1 MIWCVAFIFCF
12 GLVRAE
18 TPFDFR
24 VHNNRV
30 IGGSNAKPHVWK
42 WQVSLQLDSNNDGSY
57 FHICGGSLVD
67 TFHVLTAAH
76 CILSS
81 NPQQYRAVV
90 GEYNLDRFEG
100 TEQFL
105 RVHSIFVHPHWNGD
119 LALGNDIAVLRLA
132 DSPYD
137 NGYIGIANLP
147 YSGDTLPNG
156 FECFI
161 TGWGLTDFAGSI
173 PDILQEAPI
182 LVVEHSVCSQP
193 DWWGSLVLETMVCA
207 GGDGLISGCQ
217 GDSGGPLNCYTDGAW
232 RVHGVVSYGPAGM
245 CNQLRKPTVFT
256 RVSSF
261 IDWINLVMYT

>member
-1 MIWCVAFIFCF
+1 LFTLYSFAFFV

-42 WQVSLQLDSNNDGSY
+42 WQVWSKLNRRFYKFEYVLIFLVLQVSLQLDSNNDGSY

-217 GDSGGPLNCYTDGAW
+217 
-232 RVHGVVSYGPAGM
+232 
-245 CNQLRKPTVFT
+245 
-256 RVSSF
+256 
-261 IDWINLVMYT
+261 